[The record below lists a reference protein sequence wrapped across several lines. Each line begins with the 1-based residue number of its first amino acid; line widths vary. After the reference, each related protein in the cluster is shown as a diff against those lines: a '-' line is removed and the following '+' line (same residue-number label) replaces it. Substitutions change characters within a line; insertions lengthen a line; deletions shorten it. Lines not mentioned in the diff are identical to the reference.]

1 MNSKIKI
8 LLGVFFV
15 FALLTPIYAGQLIS
29 TEPKQVV
36 SAQAPSTD
44 SIGARD
50 VKCPTA
56 VEIKEIN
63 FVSINSVNI
72 DNYSGNILLNNKISE
87 KCIKSLEVTF
97 SDGTTD
103 VLFNKFAVKE
113 EKIIVYDKENTAK
126 LNDLKDGE
134 IKVSVKITLFNAQE
148 LEKYAK
154 IMKDTI
160 SLEMKIDTKPRQH
173 NKDFNITGVLFLN
186 ENEIVETVIQNAKVE
201 ADILLNNKIQKPIS
215 CKLELPTAEVN
226 PGLSKEK
233 QFTCYFKVED
243 LDNTDF
249 KEDSKEYK
257 LKIKAFD
264 AAGNITEKD
273 INLTIDRTEPIVIV
287 DPISTPTR
295 EPMLTGNVEDLTDI
309 TEFKIT
315 VIGKDY
321 VVNSIDP
328 NGNWS
333 VQLDRLPRGT
343 HTVWYSATDEL
354 GNKKEDKVDAI
365 TIIRRSGGGRRVT
378 GTTTTPTV
386 NPTPT
391 PVTPTPQPVVTTP
404 TVVNTPA
411 PQPVVTTPTTPS
423 PATPTETAPTTGN
436 VAVANPEKTSGTTG
450 FLGLSENAS
459 TGIAL
464 LIGALLVI
472 GALGYFLFFARD
484 KKEKE

>member
-29 TEPKQVV
+29 GPKQVV

-72 DNYSGNILLNNKISE
+72 DNYSGKILLDNKISE

-97 SDGTTD
+97 NDGTTD

-113 EKIIVYDKENTAK
+113 EMIIINDKENTAK

-160 SLEMKIDTKPRQH
+160 PLDMEIDTKPRQH
-173 NKDFNITGVLFLN
+173 NKDFDITVFLFLS
-186 ENEIVETVIQNAKVE
+186 EKEIVETDFQNAKVE
-201 ADILLNNKIQKPIS
+201 ADILLNNKIQKSIS
-215 CKLELPTAEVN
+215 CKLQTNSAEVN
-226 PGLSKEK
+226 PGLFKKKE
-233 QFTCYFKVED
+233 FECYFKVED

-249 KEDSKEYK
+249 KEDSKEYI

-273 INLTIDRTEPIVIV
+273 INLTIDRKAPIVIV
-287 DPISTPTR
+287 DSISTPTR
-295 EPMLTGNVEDLTDI
+295 EPMLTGKVEDLTDI

-315 VIGKDY
+315 VNDKDY

-343 HTVWYSATDEL
+343 HTVWFSATDEL

-391 PVTPTPQPVVTTP
+391 PVTPAPQPVVTTP
-404 TVVNTPA
+404 TVVNTPT
-411 PQPVVTTPTTPS
+411 QPVVTTPTTPT